1 MKDPRIDELAGL
13 LARFSMRVGPGERVL
28 IDAYDIPDEMTAA
41 LVEAVRAHKGV
52 PFVQVNHA
60 AVSRAWL
67 LNATEAEMALQAKW
81 ELARMKDMQAY
92 VAVRGAHNIYE
103 SADVPADRAKA
114 WAKALRP
121 VIDRRVNQTKWVVL
135 RWPTPAMA
143 QQARMSTAAFEDFF
157 FRVCTLD
164 YARMVPGMKALKAA
178 LEKTDRVDIEGPG
191 VDLHF
196 SVKGI
201 RAIPCGGQY
210 NIPDG
215 EVFTAPVRDS
225 VEGEIT
231 FNASTVY
238 QGAAFEKVRLVF
250 RKGKVVEASAQGD
263 ERRLNAI
270 LDADPGARFL
280 GEFALAFN
288 PHILEPM
295 RDILFDEKI
304 AGSFH
309 LALGN
314 AYADA
319 DNGNRSQ
326 VHWDLVSIQRPDAGG
341 GEIRFDGKVVRKDGR
356 FVRKDLEK
364 LNPEYL
370 LGKSR

>member
-1 MKDPRIDELAGL
+1 MKDPRIAQLAEVL
-13 LARFSMRVGPGERVL
+13 TRFSMHVAPGERVL
-28 IDAYDIPDEMTAA
+28 IDAYDIPDAMTAA
-41 LVEAVRAHKGV
+41 LVEAVRAKKGV

-67 LNATEAEMALQAKW
+67 RSATDAEMEFQAKW
-81 ELARMKDMQAY
+81 ELKRMEGMQAY
-92 VAVRGAHNIYE
+92 VAVRGSDNIYE
-103 SADVPADRAKA
+103 SSDIPADRAKA

-121 VIDRRVNQTKWVVL
+121 VIDRRVNKTKWVVL
-135 RWPTPAMA
+135 RWPTCAMA
-143 QQARMSTAAFEDFF
+143 QQARMSTEAFEDFF

-178 LEKTDRVDIEGPG
+178 MEKTDRVDITGPG

-196 SVKGI
+196 SIKGI
-201 RAIPCGGQY
+201 KAIPCGGQY

-231 FNASTVY
+231 FNAGTVY
-238 QGAAFEKVRLVF
+238 QGAAFEKVRLLF
-250 RKGKVVEASAQGD
+250 RKGRVVEACAQG
-263 ERRLNAI
+263 EAARLSAI
-270 LDADPGARFL
+270 LDADLGARFL
-280 GEFALAFN
+280 GEFAIAFN

-326 VHWDLVSIQRPDAGG
+326 VHWDLVSIQRLDMGG

-356 FVRKDLEK
+356 FVRKDLQK

-370 LGKSR
+370 LGK